1 MNEWVVTYLNWVV
14 RWRWLVLI
22 LSAGAALALA
32 SGGRF
37 IEFSNDY
44 RYFFTDENPN
54 LLAFEELER
63 TYSSPDTLLWV
74 LQPDEGTVDTPEV
87 LAIVKQITEDAWQ
100 TPFSVRVD
108 SITNYQHT
116 RASEDDLIVR
126 DLVPD
131 PAALTAESAKE
142 VGNIA
147 TSEPVTAKRLISDDR
162 RTTAIVAR
170 LNMPRDDV
178 AANNSVVEHARGILA
193 DMRAQHPDIRFELT
207 GSVMLSNAFSEAATR
222 DLQTL
227 TPAMYLILAVT
238 VYLLLRSFSGTLV
251 TMAVVFFSAFAAMG
265 LVLGWMGVKLTPP
278 SSGAPTI
285 ILTIAVADAIHI
297 LVTMLVQMRHGM
309 TRNEAI
315 VEAMRVNW
323 QPVFL
328 TSMTTAI
335 GFLSLNFSDA
345 PPFRD
350 LGNISAAGAVIA
362 WVLSV
367 TLLPAL
373 VAVLPFKA
381 KASIVNQSRV
391 MENLGDFIIRH
402 NRVLMGGV
410 VLTSVGFAVLLPRFV
425 FDDRFVT
432 YFDDRMEFRVAS
444 DWAADNLT
452 GIYQISH
459 SIPAQESGGVSDPAY
474 LKHLEAFA
482 DWFRAQPE
490 VVHVATFSDVIKR
503 VNKSMHADNEDWY
516 RVPDDRQ
523 AAAQFLLLYEMSL
536 PYGLDLNDQLN
547 VDKSAS
553 KLTLTLH
560 DISTSQM
567 EDLRERAMAWQEAN
581 LPPYMISQS
590 AGQSVMFSFIGES
603 NFRAMAVGTLFA
615 LLLISACLMLALR
628 DLKLGLISL
637 VTNIAPPVVAFG
649 ILALFRPEV
658 GLWSSFVI
666 ATALGLIVDAT
677 VHFLSKYKRARDE
690 FGYSAEEGVRYA
702 FATVGTALW
711 VSGFVLVAG
720 FGILAFSP
728 FKINAMLGIMVAL
741 TIAVALII
749 DFLLLPGLLI
759 ALDRNRKSKSH
770 VPVQVPGEAASP
782 AGV

>member
-1 MNEWVVTYLNWVV
+1 
-14 RWRWLVLI
+14 
-22 LSAGAALALA
+22 
-32 SGGRF
+32 
-37 IEFSNDY
+37 
-44 RYFFTDENPN
+44 
-54 LLAFEELER
+54 
-63 TYSSPDTLLWV
+63 
-74 LQPDEGTVDTPEV
+74 
-87 LAIVKQITEDAWQ
+87 
-100 TPFSVRVD
+100 
-108 SITNYQHT
+108 
-116 RASEDDLIVR
+116 
-126 DLVPD
+126 
-131 PAALTAESAKE
+131 
-142 VGNIA
+142 
-147 TSEPVTAKRLISDDR
+147 
-162 RTTAIVAR
+162 
-170 LNMPRDDV
+170 
-178 AANNSVVEHARGILA
+178 
-193 DMRAQHPDIRFELT
+193 
-207 GSVMLSNAFSEAATR
+207 
-222 DLQTL
+222 
-227 TPAMYLILAVT
+227 
-238 VYLLLRSFSGTLV
+238 
-251 TMAVVFFSAFAAMG
+251 
-265 LVLGWMGVKLTPP
+265 
-278 SSGAPTI
+278 
-285 ILTIAVADAIHI
+285 
-297 LVTMLVQMRHGM
+297 M

-482 DWFRAQPE
+482 DWFREQPE

-581 LPPYMISQS
+581 LPTYMISQS

-759 ALDRNRKSKSH
+759 ALDRNRKSKKR
-770 VPVQVPGEAASP
+770 VPVQVPGETASP

>member
-1 MNEWVVTYLNWVV
+1 MNKWVVAYLNWVV

-37 IEFSNDY
+37 IQFSNDY
-44 RYFFTDENPN
+44 RYFFTEENPN
-54 LLAFEELER
+54 LLAFEQLER

-74 LQPDEGTVDTPEV
+74 LQPHEGTVDRSDV
-87 LAIVKQITEDAWQ
+87 LAVVKEITEAAWQ
-100 TPFSVRVD
+100 TPYSVRVD

-116 RASEDDLIVR
+116 RASEDDLVVR
-126 DLVPD
+126 DLVAD
-131 PAALTAESAKE
+131 PQTIDVEGAHE
-142 VGNIA
+142 VGDIA
-147 TSEPVTAKRLISDDR
+147 TTEPVTAKRLISDDR
-162 RTTAIVAR
+162 RTTAIIAR

-178 AANNSVVEHARGILA
+178 EATNAVVAHARKILA
-193 DMRAQHPDIRFELT
+193 DMRAQYPDIRFELT

-222 DLQTL
+222 DLETL

-238 VYLLLRSFSGTLV
+238 VYLLLRSFSGTVV
-251 TMAVVFFSAFAAMG
+251 TMTVVFLSAFAAMG
-265 LVLGWMGVKLTPP
+265 FVLGWMGIKLTPP

-285 ILTIAVADAIHI
+285 ILTISVADAIHI
-297 LVTMLVQMRHGM
+297 LVTMLVGMRHGQ
-309 TRNEAI
+309 TKNEAI

-328 TSMTTAI
+328 TSLTTAI

-350 LGNISAAGAVIA
+350 LGNISAAGAAFA

-373 VAVLPFKA
+373 VAVLPFSA
-381 KASIVNQSRV
+381 KASIVNQSRA
-391 MENLGDFIIRH
+391 MEHLGDFIIRH
-402 NRVLMGGV
+402 NRILMSAVL
-410 VLTSVGFAVLLPRFV
+410 LTAVGFAVLLPRFV
-425 FDDRFVT
+425 FDDRFVN

-459 SIPAQESGGVSDPAY
+459 SVPARDSGGVSAPDY
-474 LKHLEAFA
+474 LKNLEAFA
-482 DWFRAQPE
+482 DWYRAQPE

-503 VNKSMHADNEDWY
+503 VNKSMHADDDAWY
-516 RVPDDRQ
+516 RVPQDRE

-547 VDKSAS
+547 VDKSAT
-553 KLTLTLH
+553 KLTVTLH
-560 DISTSQM
+560 DISTKQM
-567 EDLRERAMAWQEAN
+567 EDLRKRAMDWQKAN
-581 LPPYMISQS
+581 LPDYMISQS
-590 AGQSVMFSFIGES
+590 AGQAVMFSFIGQS
-603 NFRAMAVGTLFA
+603 NFESMSMGTLFA

-637 VTNIAPPVVAFG
+637 IPNITPPIVAFG
-649 ILALFRPEV
+649 ILALVRPEV
-658 GLWSSFVI
+658 GFWSSFVI

-759 ALDRNRKSKSH
+759 ALDRNRKAKKA
-770 VPVQVPGEAASP
+770 VTAGTGGEAASP
-782 AGV
+782 AKA